1 MAKHLQDQTMQKN
14 PYVPR
19 KNVQVHFRI
28 DTGTYESLK
37 RQAEKEYI
45 SFSETC
51 RRRLRSQPLIETL
64 AWQMIQ
70 LERKID
76 RVMNEIASGS
86 LSIEKKK
93 VTLVRD
99 SIRYLYK

>member
-1 MAKHLQDQTMQKN
+1 MQKN

-19 KNVQVHFRI
+19 KNVQIHFRLE
-28 DTGTYESLK
+28 TVTYDSLK
-37 RQAEKEYI
+37 RQAEKEYL
-45 SFSETC
+45 SFSELC

-76 RVMNEIASGS
+76 RVINELSSGTF
-86 LSIEKKK
+86 SIEKKK
-93 VTLVRD
+93 VTRVRD
-99 SIRYLYK
+99 SIQYLYK